1 MTISI
6 SGAGAGHNPLRTG
19 PSAKANSAAA
29 FEQILESFKKA
40 AAQTPEERVR
50 EAVLKK
56 HDISEADY
64 SRLPPEKREAIDR
77 EVAAAVKQLHERK
90 TGVPA
95 GETPYALVS
104 KLLG

>member
-1 MTISI
+1 MTIGI
-6 SGAGAGHNPLRTG
+6 SGAGASHNPLRTS
-19 PSAKANSAAA
+19 PSAKAGSASA

-50 EAVLKK
+50 EAVLAKNK
-56 HDISEADY
+56 LTEDDY
-64 SRLPPEKREAIDR
+64 SRLPPEKRQAIDR

-90 TGVPA
+90 TGIPA